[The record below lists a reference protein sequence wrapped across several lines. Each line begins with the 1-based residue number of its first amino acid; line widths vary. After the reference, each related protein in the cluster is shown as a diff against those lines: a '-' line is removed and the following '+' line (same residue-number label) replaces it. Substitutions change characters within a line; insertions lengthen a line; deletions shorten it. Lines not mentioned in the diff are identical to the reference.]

1 MMLLTISYLFLLS
14 FDSHLN
20 VPLNN
25 EDEWNLYLLCYRLC
39 KIGQEWWQ
47 KFIPWNCSNHFTV
60 VQPRNDSHS
69 FLKGGK
75 GNRDGFQALSQKCS
89 TDPSPASWQCL
100 FLFLLSVYLTDNI
113 LFFPNFFFFWSKF
126 ESPDGKKN
134 VSVELKLKYFWGAE
148 WNNLVQF
155 SSSSACQR
163 VASWHLWFI
172 ALLISKLSLQLR
184 QRGGELVLFTL
195 SVPIRFCGHLILPN
209 FWIL

>member
-47 KFIPWNCSNHFTV
+47 KLIPWNCSNHFTV

-113 LFFPNFFFFWSKF
+113 LFFPYFFFSSEVNLKVPTERRMFLLSSNWNISEELSGITWF
-126 ESPDGKKN
+126 SSVHPQLANMLLHGTYDLSLCWFRSWACSSDN
-134 VSVELKLKYFWGAE
+134 AVVSSCCSLCQCQYVSVG
-148 WNNLVQF
+148 
-155 SSSSACQR
+155 
-163 VASWHLWFI
+163 I
-172 ALLISKLSLQLR
+172 
-184 QRGGELVLFTL
+184 
-195 SVPIRFCGHLILPN
+195 
-209 FWIL
+209 